1 MLALSKTP
9 KLGSIIFMLGIE
21 DHLSRRDRGC
31 LDGHFLV
38 AMPGMT
44 DERFERTVIFVCA
57 HSENGAMGFILNRPQ
72 SLRFEELVE
81 NLDLDGRKQ
90 AKGSAARKSGVSEGA
105 RDFPIQLGGPVDSGR
120 GFVLHSDDY
129 VSKST
134 MPVNDDL
141 CLTATVDI
149 LRAIKDG
156 CGPERGIMLLGYAGW
171 GPGQLES
178 EISANAWLSCPA
190 SDDLVFDPDHSGKY
204 DRVLAHMGISPAML
218 STEAGHA

>member
-1 MLALSKTP
+1 M
-9 KLGSIIFMLGIE
+9 FGID
-21 DHLSRRDRGC
+21 DHLNRRKRGC

-38 AMPGMT
+38 AMPGMN
-44 DERFERTVIFVCA
+44 DERFQRAVIFVCA
-57 HSENGAMGFILNRPQ
+57 HSDDGAMGFILNRPQ
-72 SLRFEELVE
+72 PLKFQELVE
-81 NLDLDGRKQ
+81 NLDLDNRPQRRGRAPDKT
-90 AKGSAARKSGVSEGA
+90 GVSECA
-105 RDFPIQLGGPVDSGR
+105 RNFLIQLGGPVDTGR

-129 VSKST
+129 MSQST

-178 EISANAWLSCPA
+178 EIAANVWLTCQA
-190 SDDLVFDPDHSGKY
+190 KDDIVFDPDHSAKY
-204 DRVLAHMGISPAML
+204 DRVLAHMGVSPAML
-218 STEAGHA
+218 SIQAGHA

>member
-1 MLALSKTP
+1 M
-9 KLGSIIFMLGIE
+9 FGIE
-21 DHLSRRDRGC
+21 THLSRRNRGC

-38 AMPGMT
+38 AMPGMD

-57 HSENGAMGFILNRPQ
+57 HSEDGAMGFIINRPQ
-72 SLRFEELVE
+72 PLLFAELVE
-81 NLDLDGRKQ
+81 NLELDSREQPPDCSTRKT
-90 AKGSAARKSGVSEGA
+90 GVSDRA
-105 RDFPIQLGGPVDSGR
+105 RDFPIQLGGPVDAGR

-129 VSKST
+129 MSQST

-171 GPGQLES
+171 AAGQLED
-178 EISANAWLSCPA
+178 EVSANTWLSCPA
-190 SDDLVFDPDHSGKY
+190 RDDIVFDLDHSGKY
-204 DRVLAHMGISPAML
+204 DRVLAHMGITPAML
-218 STEAGHA
+218 SIQAGHA